1 MKRIALISAILFITI
16 ELLAQITVGGQALI
30 FNKKYTGID
39 YLIIY
44 NGIDN
49 NASLKYNGTFN
60 SINWYKFTDVVNPVT
75 NQDENFNDF
84 LFSIPIRKTILLS
97 EIILSLKIHCLPWLF
112 PYGIRNRLF
121 YS

>member
-49 NASLKYNGTFN
+49 NASLKYNGTYN
-60 SINWYKFTDVVNPVT
+60 SINWYKF
-75 NQDENFNDF
+75 
-84 LFSIPIRKTILLS
+84 SIS
-97 EIILSLKIHCLPWLF
+97 
-112 PYGIRNRLF
+112 
-121 YS
+121 